1 MNTPVPGQRETWQ
14 VRLLLG
20 LGLTLA
26 TLLMLAGLAL
36 LGYGYYYSD
45 RILPGLSVQYVPV
58 GGLTRQ
64 QALRRLEEAL
74 VVQELPYVRLEGE
87 DQAWIYSTATLGG
100 SLDLKSA
107 VERAWLIGRG
117 EIFRRDLVTRARLL
131 WRGYN
136 IVPDFQLEPGLSL
149 EPLRQIALQTGTPP
163 RRAQVRVAGLDVNNI
178 DARTGRDLDIDAA
191 QAAIVASVRE
201 ALGVSAWNDELR
213 WRLLLGNSAPRTGHF
228 PVDPI
233 PVTLSFIDL
242 NPGMAEVSAAYGR
255 AATILSAPIT
265 LWYEEPAAAGASEM
279 IRRTWAVDRSML
291 ADWLIMSGDSSGG
304 VSPEVTVDRD
314 ALDSFVMGLAAEI
327 DRPARQGRFH
337 YEPEAA
343 LLTLAAP
350 EQTGRSLD
358 VQQTVDL
365 LEQASLSDSQRN
377 IKLPVTISDP
387 PVTLAQMEAMLPL
400 DLISTGETS
409 FAGSDE
415 ARLHNISVATAQ
427 LHGVAVGASSRF
439 SFVEHVGQV
448 TIASGYTEGWVI
460 VGEETVLGPGG
471 GVCQVGTTFFR
482 AAFWGGYPIV
492 ERTPHAYRVS
502 WYEPPVGLDAAVYT
516 PYVDIKFDND
526 QDTPIL
532 IQTQVDRAAG
542 KLYFRFYGRSPN
554 RKVTLEGPILGPTK
568 PAGDPVIEVDPSLA
582 PGQRVQVETAR
593 DGITVTVYR
602 VIEVNG
608 AVVSREEFLSEYEP
622 WPARYREGPPQ

>member
-1 MNTPVPGQRETWQ
+1 MPVPGQRETWP

-26 TLLMLAGLAL
+26 TLLMIAGLAL

-45 RILPGLSVQYVPV
+45 RILPGLSVQHVPV
-58 GGLTRQ
+58 GGLSRQ
-64 QALRRLEEAL
+64 QALLRLEEAL

-100 SLDLKSA
+100 SLDLKGA
-107 VERAWLIGRG
+107 VEQAWRIGRG
-117 EIFRRDLVTRARLL
+117 EIFRWDLVTRARLL

-136 IVPDFQLEPGLSL
+136 IVPAFQLEPGLSL
-149 EPLRQIALQTGTPP
+149 EPLRRIALQTGTPP
-163 RRAQVRVAGLDVNNI
+163 RRAQVWVAGLDVNNS
-178 DARTGRDLDIDAA
+178 DAQTGRDLDIAAA
-191 QAAIVASVRE
+191 QAAIVAAVRE
-201 ALGVSAWNDELR
+201 ALGVSSWNDEPR
-213 WRLLLGNSAPRTGHF
+213 WHLLLGDSAPRTGHF

-233 PVTLSFIDL
+233 PVTLTFIDL
-242 NPGMAEVSAAYGR
+242 NPEMAEVSAAYGR
-255 AATILSAPIT
+255 AATILSAPVT
-265 LWYEEPAAAGASEM
+265 LWYEEPAADGRAE
-279 IRRTWAVDRSML
+279 IVRRTWAVDRSTL
-291 ADWLIMSGDSSGG
+291 ADWLIMSSAAGG
-304 VSPEVTVDRD
+304 SVTPEVTVDRD
-314 ALDSFVMGLAAEI
+314 ALGSFVANLAAQI

-343 LLTLAAP
+343 LLTPVVP

-358 VQQTVDL
+358 VQRTVDL
-365 LEQASLSDSQRN
+365 LEQACLSDSQRS
-377 IKLPVTISDP
+377 IELPVTITDP
-387 PVTLAQMEAMLPL
+387 PVTLAQLEAMLPL

-415 ARLHNISVATAQ
+415 ARLHNISLATAR
-427 LHGVAVGASSRF
+427 LHGVAVGANSRF

-460 VGEETVLGPGG
+460 TGGETVLGPGG

-502 WYEPPVGLDAAVYT
+502 WYEPPVGLDAAVFT

-526 QDTPIL
+526 QGTPIL
-532 IQTQVDRAAG
+532 IQTEVDRASG

-554 RKVTLEGPILGPTK
+554 RKVTLEGPILGATT
-568 PAGDPVIEVDPSLA
+568 PAGDPVIEIDPSLA

-602 VIEVNG
+602 VIEVDG
-608 AVVSREEFLSEYEP
+608 TVVSREEFLSEYEP
-622 WPARYREGPPQ
+622 WPARYREGPQQ

>member
-58 GGLTRQ
+58 GGLTQQ

-304 VSPEVTVDRD
+304 VSPEVSVDRD
-314 ALDSFVMGLAAEI
+314 ALDSFVTSLAAEI

-387 PVTLAQMEAMLPL
+387 PVTLAQLEAMLPL

>member
-1 MNTPVPGQRETWQ
+1 MPVPAQRETWP
-14 VRLLLG
+14 VRLMLALG
-20 LGLTLA
+20 VMLA
-26 TLLMLAGLAL
+26 TLLMIAGLAL

-45 RILPGLSVQYVPV
+45 RILPGLSVQQVPV
-58 GGLTRQ
+58 GGLSRQ
-64 QALRRLEEAL
+64 QALAKLEEAL
-74 VVQELPYVRLEGE
+74 VVQELPYVRLESG

-107 VERAWLIGRG
+107 VERAWHIGRG
-117 EIFRRDLVTRARLL
+117 EIFRQDLLTRARLL

-149 EPLRQIALQTGTPP
+149 DPLRQIALQTGTPP
-163 RRAQVRVAGLDVNNI
+163 RRAQVWVAGLDVNNR

-201 ALGVSAWNDELR
+201 ALGVSSWSTELR
-213 WRLLLGNSAPRTGHF
+213 WRLLLGNSAPRTGHY

-233 PVTLSFIDL
+233 PVTLSFVDL
-242 NPGMAEVSAAYGR
+242 NPGMDQVSAAYGR
-255 AATILSAPIT
+255 AATILSAPVT
-265 LWYEEPAAAGASEM
+265 LWYEEPAAAGATEM
-279 IRRTWAVDRSML
+279 VRKSWAVDRSML
-291 ADWLIMSGDSSGG
+291 ADWMIMSSVTEG
-304 VSPEVTVDRD
+304 VTTPEVTLDRD
-314 ALDSFVMGLAAEI
+314 ALNSFVAKLAAEI
-327 DRPARQGRFH
+327 YRPARQGLFQ

-343 LLTLAAP
+343 LVTMVAP

-358 VQQTVDL
+358 VERTVDL
-365 LEQASLSDSQRN
+365 LEQACLSDSQRS
-377 IKLPVTISDP
+377 IELPVTISDP
-387 PVTLAQMEAMLPL
+387 PVTQAQLEAMLPL

-409 FAGSDE
+409 FAGSDA

-427 LHGVAVGASSRF
+427 LHGVAVGANSRS
-439 SFVEHVGQV
+439 SFVEHVGEV

-460 VGEETVLGPGG
+460 VGGETVLGPGG
-471 GVCQVGTTFFR
+471 GVCQVGTTFYR
-482 AAFWGGYPIV
+482 AAFWGGYPII

-502 WYEPPVGLDAAVYT
+502 WYEPPVGLDAAVFT

-532 IQTQVDRAAG
+532 IQTEVDRASG

-554 RKVTLEGPILGPTK
+554 RKVTLEGPILGPTT
-568 PAGDPVIEVDPSLA
+568 PPGDPVIEIDATLA

-602 VIEVNG
+602 VIEVDG
-608 AVVSREEFLSEYEP
+608 AVVSREEFLSKYEP
-622 WPARYREGPPQ
+622 WPARYREGPQQ